1 MTAEAPAHII
11 RDLSSKVANDVLE
24 TIARTVA
31 LVDHPSD
38 QTALSVAALRAA
50 IAVAV
55 NCTTR
60 GLAAAGTP
68 VPRETVLQVVIAK
81 IENMK

>member
-1 MTAEAPAHII
+1 MSAEAPAHIV
-11 RDLSSKVANDVLE
+11 RDLSEKIASDVLE

-31 LVDHPSD
+31 LVDHPGD
-38 QTALSVAALRAA
+38 QTALAIAALRASVA
-50 IAVAV
+50 AAV

-68 VPRETVLQVVIAK
+68 VPREVVLQVVIAK